1 MRHLLLH
8 KGTENESL
16 RVFLGSRGQATQDAS
31 VKLTSSF
38 VGEMES
44 GIKDPTTSKKVS
56 DSFLAA
62 ERVRCLYI
70 APGQRGPIRVGTA
83 AVHLLNHRIA
93 ALATRRCMEPTK
105 NQEAEMAQLQ
115 SRWRQRPT
123 QDQGPRRQW
132 IFSTCNSKGKPAV
145 MTHEKEQSMYS
156 SQNALEE
163 LARN

>member
-70 APGQRGPIRVGTA
+70 APGQCGPILVGTA

-93 ALATRRCMEPTK
+93 ALARVGAWNRRKGRKRRSRSFSHGGGSDRHRIRDLRDSGSSPPATK
-105 NQEAEMAQLQ
+105 TSQQ
-115 SRWRQRPT
+115 S
-123 QDQGPRRQW
+123 
-132 IFSTCNSKGKPAV
+132 
-145 MTHEKEQSMYS
+145 
-156 SQNALEE
+156 
-163 LARN
+163 